1 MSPKIFLNT
10 LLLLWGLGLTANA
23 QAQTYCVFYNAFEP
37 LAQGNAAKVA
47 VNESGQLEVLT
58 SKENTLT
65 NFSISM
71 YSFGFMVSTYRGG
84 DSCFL
89 SYMAPGWSYSSGNLR
104 FTTQSVSTA
113 GCANYI
119 GIPDGRSTYKG
130 GATNFNFPYG
140 GAYVYEIWGPCYA
153 TVILTLNVSV
163 INPSQ
168 PFPEGGQAF
177 DPRHI
182 LLKFSSGQ
190 VSRDLNG
197 TYFANMY
204 SPLLV
209 KSPPLTPAPKPTPT
223 QCSVVLS
230 SKTRK

>member
-1 MSPKIFLNT
+1 MSLKNLLNT
-10 LLLLWGLGLTANA
+10 LLLLWGLCLTVNV
-23 QAQTYCVFYNAFEP
+23 QAQTYCGFENFFVSN
-37 LAQGNAAKVA
+37 AQGNAKKVA

-65 NFSISM
+65 NFSILM
-71 YSFGFMVSTYRGG
+71 YSFGQMYSRYRGG

-104 FTTQSVSTA
+104 FTTQSVSTS
-113 GCANYI
+113 GCATWI
-119 GIPDGRSTYKG
+119 GIPDGRVDYKG
-130 GATNFNFPYG
+130 HATNFNFPYG
-140 GAYVYEIWGPCYA
+140 GAFVYEIWGCYA

-197 TYFANMY
+197 IYFANMY

-209 KSPPLTPAPKPTPT
+209 KSPPPTPAPKPTPT